1 MIAPM
6 KMSHDT
12 VPRHRQPDME
22 PTRMDLGEIGSSHVA
37 KPTGDRIFNVVGKY
51 PIVAV
56 AASAIVG
63 VALGW
68 LVKRKW
74 NG

>member
-6 KMSHDT
+6 KISHDT
-12 VPRHRQPDME
+12 VPRHRPADME
-22 PTRMDLGEIGSSHVA
+22 PTRMDLGKSGSSHVA
-37 KPTGDRIFNVVGKY
+37 KPTGDRIFNAIGQY

-56 AASAIVG
+56 TVSAIVG

-74 NG
+74 NS